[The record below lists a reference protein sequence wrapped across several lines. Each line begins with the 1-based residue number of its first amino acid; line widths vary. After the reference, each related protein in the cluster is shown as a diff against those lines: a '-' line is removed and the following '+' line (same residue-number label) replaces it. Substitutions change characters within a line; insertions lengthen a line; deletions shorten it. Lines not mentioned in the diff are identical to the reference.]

1 MVVIFSAIGL
11 LLWIAVLF
19 AAMVLCGII
28 WTGCKL
34 ILWAM
39 DLRPLLAG
47 PGTRPKALTRP
58 AVGSIRLVARAPSP
72 PKVPRVQDR
81 PPAQAQPASG
91 IWPKWSPSHR
101 LYKARELSLWQEQF
115 DALDSR
121 S

>member
-28 WTGCKL
+28 WTASKL
-34 ILWAM
+34 ILWVM
-39 DLRPLLAG
+39 DLKPLPAR
-47 PGTRPKALTRP
+47 PGTRPKMPARP
-58 AVGSIRLVARAPSP
+58 TVTSGRIVPRAPSP
-72 PKVPRVQDR
+72 PRVLPVQDR
-81 PPAQAQPASG
+81 SPAQEQPASE

-121 S
+121 G

>member
-1 MVVIFSAIGL
+1 MVVIFSAIGI

-39 DLRPLLAG
+39 DLKPLPARPGA
-47 PGTRPKALTRP
+47 RPKALARP
-58 AVGSIRLVARAPSP
+58 AVGSGRSVQRAPFP
-72 PKVPRVQDR
+72 PVVARVQDR
-81 PPAQAQPASG
+81 PRAQAQPEPG
-91 IWPKWSPSHR
+91 VWPKWSPSHR

-121 S
+121 G